1 MMTKKMW
8 NDGPG
13 GFEHFLTDPD
23 CPVQSPNVC
32 FGGGGGAPTPPD
44 YSQYIAAMTQQGY
57 TGLGRATDLYNWAQ
71 GQGQALQTTANAAG
85 DKAGTLADATMG
97 TDPRLE
103 AEWEKAYMPLYK
115 AQAADAARMQA
126 ELPKTEEEY
135 AGKYAAD
142 QATAL
147 DQAKATQ
154 QRTLQGYGMT
164 RPGVASAALDMAS
177 ANQRAAA
184 TTAASETGRLAA
196 RNEARGVTSNAL
208 TQGAMIPQVGA
219 QQAGVSQA
227 ANQQSVALPATAITT
242 TAGAYSPSLGYYQA
256 SYPYMAQWGQTM
268 SNAYNQNLA
277 QYNANENAGGGTGA
291 LMGSLLGTAGTIA
304 GAYFGGPAGAAA
316 GGAAGKALGSAAAAE
331 GGMID
336 GEEGDDVTPASNPNY
351 VPPTASPSRGA
362 ITDDVPARL
371 NAGEFVLPKDVVSWL
386 GEEKLQKLITGT
398 RQKRQQGEHAK
409 PEMSSAAEGGAIR
422 AMAPTFVSEGA
433 RV

>member
-23 CPVQSPNVC
+23 CPVRNPNVC
-32 FGGGGGAPTPPD
+32 FGGDGGGAPTPPD
-44 YSQYIAAMTQQGY
+44 YSQYIKAMTDAGN
-57 TGLGRATDLYNWAQ
+57 TGLSRASDLYSWAQ

-85 DKAGTLADATMG
+85 QQAGTLASATTG

-103 AEWEKAYMPLYK
+103 AQWESTYGPLYQ
-115 AQAADAARMQA
+115 AQAADASRMQA

-154 QRTLQGYGMT
+154 QRTLQGYGLT
-164 RPGVASAALDMAS
+164 RPGVASQALDMAS

-184 TTAASETGRLAA
+184 TTAAAETGRLAA

-208 TQGAMIPQVGA
+208 TQGATIPQVGA

-227 ANQQSVALPATAITT
+227 SNQQSVALPATAITT

-256 SYPYMAQWGQTM
+256 SYPYMSQWGQTM

-277 QYNANENAGGGTGA
+277 QYNANANAGGGTGA

-316 GGAAGKALGSAAAAE
+316 GGAAGSAVGKSLAE
-331 GGMID
+331 GGKPV
-336 GEEGDDVTPASNPNY
+336 DDVTPSSNPNY

-386 GEEKLQKLITGT
+386 GEEKLQKLISGT